1 MRLYTLGSFVRT
13 ALRSLWRNSWMT
25 VASVGSVVVGLLIFG
40 IFMVAV
46 WNLNHLAAQVESQV
60 EITVF
65 LQDNISSD
73 DVSGLE
79 QSISNIPGVLE
90 VQFVS
95 RDEALLRLEERFG
108 ADSEL
113 LAGLREDNPLWDT
126 FEVRVEDAQLVS
138 TVASTISQLTYV
150 DDVQYGRE
158 WVEDMLKVTRLLRLA
173 GLVLMAGLALA
184 STFIIA
190 NTIRITVFARRRE
203 ITIMK
208 FVGATDWFIR
218 WPFVIEGWLLGVI
231 GAALASAIIY
241 VGYTQ
246 VAVWLAANV
255 PFIGLLSPQE
265 VIRELLVLLFAIGS
279 LLGICGST
287 ISLRRFLRV

>member
-1 MRLYTLGSFVRT
+1 MRLYTLSSFVRT

-65 LQDNISSD
+65 LQGSISSD
-73 DVSGLE
+73 DISGLE
-79 QSISNIPGVLE
+79 QSIRNIPGVLE

-138 TVASTISQLTYV
+138 TIASTISQLTYV

-265 VIRELLVLLFAIGS
+265 IIRELLVLLFAIGS